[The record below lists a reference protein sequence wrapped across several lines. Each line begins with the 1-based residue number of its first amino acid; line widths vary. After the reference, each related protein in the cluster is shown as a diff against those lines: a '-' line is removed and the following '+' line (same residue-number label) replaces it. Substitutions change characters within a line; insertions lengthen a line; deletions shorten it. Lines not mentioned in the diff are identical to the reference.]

1 MKGRAYPGVA
11 KTAILEMKSEGALN
25 KRLKGIQPV
34 IGSFLSDHDK
44 KLLTRLLRENFK
56 KHAAWYAVAMIAM
69 LIVAGMTS
77 FSAWIMRDIVN
88 SVYLKQGLH
97 VVLEI
102 AFLVAASF
110 VIKGI
115 ATFFQAYYL
124 SRAGNSIVAEQ
135 QRKIYDRILKQG
147 VSFFQNIP
155 SSELLVRVTYNAQA
169 ARGVIDTIVTSF
181 VRDLF
186 SLIGLVIVMFT
197 QNFLLSTISMIV
209 GPLAIYSVRLV
220 LRRVRVIMEAE
231 LASLGEIVSVVQE
244 TSLGVRVIKAFSLE
258 RLMRDRMNRAVSDVE
273 MRANG
278 IARLEAA
285 TSPIMETL
293 SGLAIAIVIAVSGY
307 TVLEKGGSPGD
318 LMAFITALLLAY
330 EPAKR
335 LARMRVQ
342 IESGMIGVRMMF
354 EVLDAPL
361 TLVEKAN
368 AAPLDH
374 GSDVKFNNVTF
385 GYYENQPVLKDISVE
400 FEAGKMT
407 ALVGPSGSGKST
419 VVNLIMRL
427 YDPHHGSVKIGEV
440 DLRDATFS
448 SLRDKVSYVGQETF
462 LFAGTIKH
470 NIGVGKENPTDEEVI
485 AAAKAANAHDFI
497 MGMPEGYETRLGEN
511 GLGLSG
517 GQRQRLA
524 IARAMLRDAQI
535 LVLDEATSSL
545 DSESEALVRD
555 ALERLTTGKTSI
567 VIAHRLSTINRADKI
582 VVMDNGNVVEQGS
595 RQELLAKEGL
605 YHRLHS
611 IQFDDQIA

>member
-1 MKGRAYPGVA
+1 M
-11 KTAILEMKSEGALN
+11 
-25 KRLKGIQPV
+25 
-34 IGSFLSDHDK
+34 IGSFLSGDDK
-44 KLLTRLLRENFK
+44 RLLNRLLRDNFK
-56 KHAAWYAVAMIAM
+56 KHAGWYSTAMVAM
-69 LIVAGMTS
+69 LVVAGMTS

-102 AFLVAASF
+102 ALMVAASF
-110 VIKGI
+110 ILKGV
-115 ATFFQAYYL
+115 ATFFQSYYL
-124 SRAGNSIVAEQ
+124 SKAGNSIVAEQ
-135 QRKIYDRILKQG
+135 QRKIYDRLLKQG
-147 VSFFQNIP
+147 VSFFQNLP
-155 SSELLVRVTYNAQA
+155 SSELLVRVTYNAQS
-169 ARGVIDTIVTSF
+169 ARSVIDTIVTSF

-186 SLIGLVIVMFT
+186 SLLGLVVVMFT

-220 LRRVRVIMEAE
+220 LRRVRKIMEAE
-231 LASLGEIVSVVQE
+231 LASIGEIVNVVQE

-258 RLMRDRMNRAVSDVE
+258 KLMRDRMNRAVSDVE
-273 MRANG
+273 ERANG

-342 IESGMIGVRMMF
+342 IEGGMIGVRMMF

-361 TLVEKAN
+361 TLVEKPN
-368 AAPLDH
+368 AVPLDAR
-374 GSDVKFNNVTF
+374 GGNVCFKDVTF
-385 GYYENQPVLKDISVE
+385 GYFENQPVLKGIDVE

-419 VVNLIMRL
+419 VVNLILRL
-427 YDPHHGSVKIGEV
+427 YDPQQGAVEIGGV
-440 DLRDATFS
+440 NLCDATFG
-448 SLRDKVSYVGQETF
+448 SLREKVSYVGQETF
-462 LFAGTIKH
+462 LFAGTIRH
-470 NIGVGKENPTDEEVI
+470 NIGVGKEHPTDDEIV

-497 MGMPEGYETRLGEN
+497 MSFPQGYETRLGEN

-524 IARAMLRDAQI
+524 IARAMLRDAEI

-555 ALERLTTGKTSI
+555 ALERLTKGKTSI
-567 VIAHRLSTINRADKI
+567 VIAHRLSTIHRADKI

-595 RQELLAKEGL
+595 RQQLLANEGL

-611 IQFDDQIA
+611 IQFNSEVA